1 MIPHQGRILEFS
13 LFSALEIT
21 PKQQH
26 QKMTNK
32 PTGTAVVI
40 LEKNTFVANAKTVLA
55 KLHIES

>member
-21 PKQQH
+21 PKQQQ

-40 LEKNTFVANAKTVLA
+40 LEKKYLCGKCQDSVGKAT
-55 KLHIES
+55 H